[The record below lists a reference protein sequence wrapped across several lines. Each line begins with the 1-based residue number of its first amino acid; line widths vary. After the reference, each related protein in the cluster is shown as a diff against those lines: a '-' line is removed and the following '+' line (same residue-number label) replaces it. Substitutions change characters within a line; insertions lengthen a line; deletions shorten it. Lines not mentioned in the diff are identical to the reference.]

1 MKIISIPSG
10 REKSPKDG
18 DNMFLHIGND
28 NMVPAEEIVL
38 IGDYERVMDSDISQ
52 EFFEISGEEGFIV
65 DRSGEEDKEVRSFV
79 LTGET
84 IYLSMISSKTLAR
97 RMRNLVTETGGD

>member
-1 MKIISIPSG
+1 
-10 REKSPKDG
+10 
-18 DNMFLHIGND
+18 MFLHIGND

-38 IGDYERVMDSDISQ
+38 IGDYERVLQSDISQ
-52 EFFEISGEEGFIV
+52 EFFNISEEEGFVV
-65 DRSGEEDKEVRSFV
+65 DRSGAEEKEVRSFI

-84 IYLSMISSKTLAR
+84 IYLSMISSTTLAR